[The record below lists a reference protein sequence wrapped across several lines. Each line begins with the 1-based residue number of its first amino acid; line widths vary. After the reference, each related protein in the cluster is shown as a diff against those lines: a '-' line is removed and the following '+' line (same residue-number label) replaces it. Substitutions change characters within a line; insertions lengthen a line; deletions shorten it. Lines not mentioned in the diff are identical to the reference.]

1 MTRGCSPQLHVN
13 AHGALPARDVVA
25 GPRCQHLHS
34 ADTQC
39 LKKGSNFPRSDFVST
54 LPLCAVRTV
63 RMRQRKPNQICISST
78 KRHCEKTV
86 CNIAASKSG
95 KVLTCMLVLPLYYSP
110 LLPVLPVYFVALHCY
125 VEICY
130 INTH

>member
-39 LKKGSNFPRSDFVST
+39 LKKEVTLRSGFVST
-54 LPLCAVRTV
+54 LCAVRTV
-63 RMRQRKPNQICISST
+63 RMRERKTKPNLHKLSL
-78 KRHCEKTV
+78 KT
-86 CNIAASKSG
+86 
-95 KVLTCMLVLPLYYSP
+95 L
-110 LLPVLPVYFVALHCY
+110 
-125 VEICY
+125 
-130 INTH
+130 